1 MLRGH
6 GQASDNEA
14 CFCGYSAYYE
24 AMSSLNYVV
33 GLGNQTWVNSTQ
45 IAGSSL
51 PSTFLRDLA
60 SGADSLDIVLVGDS
74 NTGSA
79 SADMWG
85 LHNGMQQALWERGY
99 TMYGMPVCPI
109 MTGLPSTGGGNPA
122 TISPDI
128 WRGSMTMFSDS
139 NGIYIDLRDGNT
151 QGGSTPYAALST
163 SVTWTRYG
171 SSTSTPNPSK
181 ESWGYLPSGTSIFGT
196 DGINYRT
203 NHPFASGGVTRYRVR
218 YGKFFAG
225 IGGFCPTIYNA
236 TDGFEHDNNA
246 RVFVTAAG
254 TVNGIDLAAH
264 DLQWTALANK
274 SYRGGYAFVGPDGS
288 NLNTRGPVALFMHSI
303 YKPVKGWSVT
313 SHGYQGGETS
323 TQIAGKIDAVK
334 NSSLQTN
341 LRELRERQIAAGG
354 SGRVLVV
361 AQAGTNG
368 NEEGPDW
375 VAAMRKIWDAYK
387 SAWSALGYPSHHLAI
402 LCWVSHPYTADD
414 TSNGG
419 DVANPRNVGNL
430 GRMRAA
436 ARSMVIDDPTMTA
449 IDVSK
454 LLSFTQLD
462 RGCLIGGANADP
474 SLASTSVSYWQ
485 KTQNDAITT
494 RAHLSGGIQW
504 IDTAPNP
511 DVYYYHKNDGYTQLC
526 HLVVGTTMGRI

>member
-1 MLRGH
+1 M
-6 GQASDNEA
+6 
-14 CFCGYSAYYE
+14 SAI
-24 AMSSLNYVV
+24 NYIV

-60 SGADSLDIVLVGDS
+60 SGTDSLDIVLVGDS

-109 MTGLPSTGGGNPA
+109 MTGLPSTGGGNPGS
-122 TISPDI
+122 ISPDI
-128 WRGSMTMFSDS
+128 WRGSNTMVSDG
-139 NGIYIDLRDGNT
+139 NIAYPNLRDGNT
-151 QGGSTPYAALST
+151 QGGSTVYAPLST

-181 ESWGYLPSGTSIFGT
+181 ESWGYLPQGLSIIGS
-196 DGINYRT
+196 DGIAYRA

-218 YGKFFAG
+218 YGTFFLG
-225 IGGFCPTIYNA
+225 TGSFCPVIWNA
-236 TDGFEHDNNA
+236 TDNVEHDSNA
-246 RVFVTAAG
+246 RVAVSASNQIG
-254 TVNGIDLAAH
+254 GIDLRAF
-264 DLQWTALANK
+264 DLQWTAVPNK
-274 SYRGGYAFVGPDGS
+274 SYRGGYAFVAPSS
-288 NLNTRGPVALFMHSI
+288 NTVGPVALFMHSI

-341 LRELRERQIAAGG
+341 LQELRERQIAAGG

-387 SAWSALGYPSHHLAI
+387 GAWSALGYPPHQLAI

-419 DVANPRNVGNL
+419 DVVNPRNVGNL
-430 GRMRAA
+430 GRMRNA
-436 ARSMVIDDPTMTA
+436 ARGMVVSDPTMTA
-449 IDVSK
+449 IDVSQ
-454 LLSFTQLD
+454 LLSYTQLE

-511 DVYYYHKNDGYTQLC
+511 DVYYYHKNDGYTHLC
-526 HLVVGTTMGRI
+526 NLVIGATIGRV